1 MFADNVNFNS
11 ITKKIL
17 ENIDTL
23 AIILYGSF
31 SRNTQNAES
40 DIDIAVISENTD
52 KTTLFELKKNIEE
65 LTFRDIDLVNLESI
79 DISESL
85 RYEVFMNG
93 VLLYCK
99 DNFKF
104 DMYKI
109 EKLKEFLD
117 FNESRYDIIERVKN
131 GGKIYGE

>member
-1 MFADNVNFNS
+1 MEKVNFDD
-11 ITKKIL
+11 IVQKIL
-17 ENIDTL
+17 ENTDTL

-31 SRNTQNAES
+31 SRNSQNDES
-40 DIDIAVISENTD
+40 DIDIAIVSEKTD
-52 KTTLFELKKNIEE
+52 KATLFELKKNIEE
-65 LTFRDIDLVNLESI
+65 ITFRDVDLINLESI

-85 RYEVFMNG
+85 RYEVLMNG
-93 VLLYCK
+93 VLLYCR
-99 DNFKF
+99 DDFKF

-117 FNESRYDIIERVKN
+117 FNESRNDIIERVKN

>member
-1 MFADNVNFNS
+1 MENVDFDG
-11 ITKKIL
+11 ITQKIL
-17 ENIDTL
+17 ETVDTL

-40 DIDIAVISENTD
+40 DIDIAVISESAD
-52 KTTLFELKKNIEE
+52 KIMLFELKKNIEE

-85 RYEVFMNG
+85 RYEILMNG

>member
-1 MFADNVNFNS
+1 MENVDFGG
-11 ITKKIL
+11 ITQKIL

-40 DIDIAVISENTD
+40 DIDIAVISESTD
-52 KTTLFELKKNIEE
+52 KTVLFELKKSIEE
-65 LTFRDIDLVNLESI
+65 LTSRDIDLVNLENI

-85 RYEVFMNG
+85 RYEVLMNG

-104 DMYKI
+104 DIYKI

-117 FNESRYDIIERVKN
+117 FNESRYDIIERVKS
-131 GGKIYGE
+131 GGKIYGK

>member
-1 MFADNVNFNS
+1 MEKVNFDD
-11 ITKKIL
+11 IVRKIL
-17 ENIDTL
+17 ENTDTL

-31 SRNTQNAES
+31 SRNSQNDES
-40 DIDIAVISENTD
+40 DIDIAIVSEKTD
-52 KTTLFELKKNIEE
+52 KATLFELKKNIEE
-65 LTFRDIDLVNLESI
+65 ITFRDVDLINLESI

-85 RYEVFMNG
+85 RYEVLMNG
-93 VLLYCK
+93 VLLYCQ

-117 FNESRYDIIERVKN
+117 FNEIRNDIIERVKN

>member
-1 MFADNVNFNS
+1 MENVDFDG
-11 ITKKIL
+11 ITQKIL
-17 ENIDTL
+17 ETVDTL

-40 DIDIAVISENTD
+40 DIDIAVISESAD
-52 KTTLFELKKNIEE
+52 KIMLFELKKNIQE

-85 RYEVFMNG
+85 RYEILMNG

>member
-1 MFADNVNFNS
+1 MEKVNFDD
-11 ITKKIL
+11 IVRKIL
-17 ENIDTL
+17 ENTDTL

-31 SRNTQNAES
+31 SRNSQNDES
-40 DIDIAVISENTD
+40 DIDIAIVSEKTD
-52 KTTLFELKKNIEE
+52 KATLFELKKNIEE
-65 LTFRDIDLVNLESI
+65 ITFRDVDLINLESI

-85 RYEVFMNG
+85 RYEVLMNG
-93 VLLYCK
+93 VLLYCQ

-117 FNESRYDIIERVKN
+117 FNESRNDIIERVKN

>member
-1 MFADNVNFNS
+1 MEKVNFDD
-11 ITKKIL
+11 IVQKIL
-17 ENIDTL
+17 ENTDTL

-31 SRNTQNAES
+31 SRNSQNDES
-40 DIDIAVISENTD
+40 DIDIAIVSEKTD
-52 KTTLFELKKNIEE
+52 KATLFELKKNIEE
-65 LTFRDIDLVNLESI
+65 ITFRDVDLINLESI

-85 RYEVFMNG
+85 RYEVLMNG
-93 VLLYCK
+93 VLLYCR

-117 FNESRYDIIERVKN
+117 FNESRNDIIERVKN